1 MIEIAIA
8 DIIAAFTGIVL
19 FWILVYSAEKDKFD
33 DKDEKH
39 DFEFASWCRTWWLK
53 NNDNVLA
60 HFFVC
65 AFLLIIGIENTT
77 TLLSKHFDVPQDLS
91 HVGASGLIGFGSSLV
106 ADILKRMIKSVKK

>member
-1 MIEIAIA
+1 MIEISIA

-33 DKDEKH
+33 ATDENYK
-39 DFEFASWCRTWWLK
+39 FGSWCKNWWAK
-53 NNDNVLA
+53 HNDNVLA

-91 HVGASGLIGFGSSLV
+91 HVGASGLIGFSSSLI
-106 ADILKRMIKSVKK
+106 ADLLKRMIKSVKK

>member
-1 MIEIAIA
+1 MIEISIA

-33 DKDEKH
+33 ATDEKH
-39 DFEFASWCRTWWLK
+39 KFGSWCKNWWNK

-91 HVGASGLIGFGSSLV
+91 HVGASGLIGFSSSLI
-106 ADILKRMIKSVKK
+106 ADLLKRMIKSVKK